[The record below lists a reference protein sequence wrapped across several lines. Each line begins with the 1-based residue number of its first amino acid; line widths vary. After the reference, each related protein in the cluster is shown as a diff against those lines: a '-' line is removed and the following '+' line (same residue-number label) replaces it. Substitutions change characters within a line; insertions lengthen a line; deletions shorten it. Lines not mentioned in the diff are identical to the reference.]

1 MKTIIFT
8 IITTFFFSNLS
19 FSETLDC
26 SSYETISLKDKIKGS
41 KTFVDIFKKKKKSVI
56 PAECQG
62 DNDVSKPVV
71 EKKEKT
77 LLALQNLESKYNVT
91 WDDALSKFIGPE
103 AELANKNAKNL
114 INKRKRY
121 IASLNIEDCSKY
133 EKLIK
138 STSIKDGKTL
148 SEMLKIDK
156 ELRAHKNCIEKLNAS
171 KKSNNMLSILKDKTT
186 VLSKFKNSKSFTDMY
201 EKKEGESTLSRLK
214 DSKTWS
220 EFRSGKKDK
229 DAESALSRFK
239 NSKSLAEF
247 RKKKRN

>member
-8 IITTFFFSNLS
+8 IITTFFFLNLS

-41 KTFVDIFKKKKKSVI
+41 KTFVDIFKKKKKSVM
-56 PAECQG
+56 PAECQEA
-62 DNDVSKPVV
+62 NDVSKPVV

-156 ELRAHKNCIEKLNAS
+156 ELRVHKNCIEKLNAS

>member
-1 MKTIIFT
+1 MNY
-8 IITTFFFSNLS
+8 SN
-19 FSETLDC
+19 D
-26 SSYETISLKDKIKGS
+26 LK
-41 KTFVDIFKKKKKSVI
+41 I
-56 PAECQG
+56 P
-62 DNDVSKPVV
+62 NY
-71 EKKEKT
+71 
-77 LLALQNLESKYNVT
+77 LESKFEAQIEKKLYQSLLSKKKIIENKKNT
-91 WDDALSKFIGPE
+91 WGTENALS
-103 AELANKNAKNL
+103 
-114 INKRKRY
+114 
-121 IASLNIEDCSKY
+121 NIEDCSKY

-247 RKKKRN
+247 KKKKAN